1 MSFSFSVMYL
11 VHNKSPAIGT
21 QPLREKTKLMTA
33 EDSLT
38 TEAFWPSQTTLGVS
52 VIILKRLTDTFVQQT
67 IMIKNQMLGLATWRQ
82 LLMEMLRTT
91 RPSNEE

>member
-38 TEAFWPSQTTLGVS
+38 TEAFWPSQTLLGVDCNWLEETDRHIRPTNYNYKKS
-52 VIILKRLTDTFVQQT
+52 NAGPSRVAANLNGNVTKDEALK
-67 IMIKNQMLGLATWRQ
+67 
-82 LLMEMLRTT
+82 
-91 RPSNEE
+91 